1 LSKIRIFGS
10 RAFIIDT
17 LVSSKLEARS
27 QEGVFVG
34 RSIAQN
40 AFRVYI
46 PSAKKILIS
55 KDIKMDET
63 MVYND
68 MKKQSKEP
76 QTDELVFQELDLNE
90 ASTDIN
96 IPQEI
101 SRPLDDG
108 IQDGVIINNEAI
120 DEEIVHDTSPN
131 AINASSRVEIDR
143 QVNNERTRQSARR
156 QKFSDRYLQYRQS
169 IAKQAIIFGV
179 PSTTSNSSTK
189 SLPIEPS
196 SFLEAIS
203 CSDSE
208 FWIPAIMEEYESLIQ
223 NNTWDLCQLPLGRK
237 AIQGKC

>member
-1 LSKIRIFGS
+1 
-10 RAFIIDT
+10 
-17 LVSSKLEARS
+17 
-27 QEGVFVG
+27 
-34 RSIAQN
+34 
-40 AFRVYI
+40 
-46 PSAKKILIS
+46 
-55 KDIKMDET
+55 

-76 QTDELVFQELDLNE
+76 QTDEPVFQELDLNE

-108 IQDGVIINNEAI
+108 MQNGAIINNGAI

-189 SLPIEPS
+189 ISSLRHE
-196 SFLEAIS
+196 
-203 CSDSE
+203 
-208 FWIPAIMEEYESLIQ
+208 
-223 NNTWDLCQLPLGRK
+223 N
-237 AIQGKC
+237 